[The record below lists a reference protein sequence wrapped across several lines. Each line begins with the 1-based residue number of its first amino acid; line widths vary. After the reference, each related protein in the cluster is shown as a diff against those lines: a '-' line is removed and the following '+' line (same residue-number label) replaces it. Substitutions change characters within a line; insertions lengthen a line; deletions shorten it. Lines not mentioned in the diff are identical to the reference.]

1 MRHLKAGNRLGLTT
15 AHRRSMMRNMV
26 TSIIENGQ
34 ITCTLARAKAVR
46 SPLEKMISWGK
57 VGSLNARR
65 RALRFV
71 KSKKAME
78 QLFGDLAERY
88 KDRQGGY
95 SRIIKLGKNRLGDNS
110 EMAIVQLLGSEMDQL
125 SSLKDKPSKKKNKN
139 KKDSKILKEVTEDI
153 LTKTEDQGK
162 SNSETENNISEKNL
176 ELAQPE
182 VSDEIK
188 KDDDNSSKIQDDLD
202 TKTEGK
208 IVIPE
213 EEAKD
218 KELVTKEN
226 NVNFKEKKIDLI
238 NENENASD
246 TSSNE
251 IENTSVE
258 EKTFLEGEK
267 KIASEDLAEDEANF
281 TNQDITKQ
289 KNEKEI
295 ASGVPA
301 NVKNSQKNSD

>member
-125 SSLKDKPSKKKNKN
+125 STLKDKPSKKKNKN
-139 KKDSKILKEVTEDI
+139 KEDSKILKEVTEDI
-153 LTKTEDQGK
+153 LTETKDQGK
-162 SNSETENNISEKNL
+162 NKSETENNISEKNL
-176 ELAQPE
+176 ELAQAG
-182 VSDEIK
+182 VSDEIEK
-188 KDDDNSSKIQDDLD
+188 VKDNSSKIKDDPD

-208 IVIPE
+208 IVFTE
-213 EEAKD
+213 DEAKD

-226 NVNFKEKKIDLI
+226 NVNSKGRNVDLI
-238 NENENASD
+238 NENESD
-246 TSSNE
+246 TSSKK

-258 EKTFLEGEK
+258 EKTLLEGEE
-267 KIASEDLAEDEANF
+267 KIASDDLAEDDPHF
-281 TNQDITKQ
+281 TNQDITNQ

-301 NVKNSQKNSD
+301 TVKNSQKKSD